1 MEDGPRISQTS
12 LAGTIEKKTN
22 PNARTEGPQASC
34 VHVWSVLSVD
44 YAVQT
49 VVLDSL
55 CFLLSSV
62 KPVLTRDV
70 QDFALHIKKA
80 VLKT

>member
-1 MEDGPRISQTS
+1 MEDRPRISQTS
-12 LAGTIEKKTN
+12 LTATIEKKN
-22 PNARTEGPQASC
+22 PKARTEGPQASC

-55 CFLLSSV
+55 CLLLSSV